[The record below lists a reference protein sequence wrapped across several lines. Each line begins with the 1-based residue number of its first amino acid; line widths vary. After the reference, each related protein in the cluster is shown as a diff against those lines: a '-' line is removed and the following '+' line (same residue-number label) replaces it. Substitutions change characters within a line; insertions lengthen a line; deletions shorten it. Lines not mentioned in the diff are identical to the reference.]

1 MNYSKNLT
9 INKSS
14 LLNNDT
20 TTKTNMLTDIHEPI
34 KNTLD
39 NFIKNDKIPN
49 LIFHGPT
56 GSGKR
61 SIVNNFIEKI
71 YNNDA
76 NAIKQYVLYVECA
89 HGKGI
94 KFIRD
99 ELKFFA
105 KSHINIK
112 STDYFKIVVMDNA
125 DNLTIDAQSALRRCI
140 EVYNHTTR
148 FFIIIENKYK
158 LLKPIL
164 SRFCHIYIYQ
174 PYINSQKTNLN
185 IFNKKDF
192 ICNHNVDM
200 SWLST
205 IINKK
210 STSQQ
215 QIMNKAIKI
224 YEKGFSCLEVM
235 KYVEDLNITND
246 IKWSILLVFNKIKKE
261 FRNEILLI
269 YFILNNIYFRL
280 DECLENILIM

>member
-1 MNYSKNLT
+1 MTSKTYLET
-9 INKSS
+9 PYDTHSDTHSDTHKSI
-14 LLNNDT
+14 NDT
-20 TTKTNMLTDIHEPI
+20 LH
-34 KNTLD
+34 
-39 NFIKNDKIPN
+39 NFIKNSKIPN

-61 SIVNNFIEKI
+61 TIVNNFINKI
-71 YNNDA
+71 YNNNPA
-76 NAIKQYVLYVECA
+76 AIKQYVLYVECS

-125 DNLTIDAQSALRRCI
+125 DKLTIDAQSALRRCI
-140 EVYNHTTR
+140 ELYNHTTR
-148 FFIIIENKYK
+148 FFIIIDNKYK

-164 SRFCHIYIYQ
+164 SRFCHMYIYQ
-174 PYINSQKTNLN
+174 PQIEGTKTNLN
-185 IFNKKDF
+185 IYNMPTFSENTDIDMKWLASNIEKK
-192 ICNHNVDM
+192 CTTQ
-200 SWLST
+200 S
-205 IINKK
+205 
-210 STSQQ
+210 
-215 QIMNKAIKI
+215 QIMNKSIKI
-224 YEKGFSCLEVM
+224 YEKGFSCLEIM
-235 KYVEDLNITND
+235 SYVENLNISDNV
-246 IKWSILLVFNKIKKE
+246 KWNILLAFNKIKKD